1 MSFQTTHLDPKVKY
15 KINCDVDDPEGLAE
29 GDYEI
34 EVRIPFKPDFENDY
48 WMSGPVSWEM
58 NADGTIEMSPTEIIK
73 TGLIVNFSEDYQS
86 LADAL
91 AELRAGR

>member
-1 MSFQTTHLDPKVKY
+1 M
-15 KINCDVDDPEGLAE
+15 DDPEGLAD
-29 GDYEI
+29 GDFEI
-34 EVRIPFKPDFENDY
+34 QVKVPFQPDFENDY

-58 NADGTIEMSPTEIIK
+58 NADGTIEMSPTDTIK
-73 TGLIVNFSEDYQS
+73 TGLIVNFSENYQS